1 MVYEEIDK
9 CKAIVREGSDSRII
23 LIALIVIFVVTG
35 LFVVYYLVSGIVDSA
50 NVITK
55 NNTILD
61 EESAY
66 VLPEKTEVE
75 PKKID
80 FQTMVDNWAKNID
93 SNKGVLIYD
102 LDRNE
107 VVAEYNP
114 NQSFATASL
123 YKLFVV
129 YEGYRRIERGEW
141 KEDGV
146 AGSTGH
152 TISECLDLAVRES
165 NSDCAETLR
174 QMMGY
179 DKLEKIVADD
189 FGTTDTSVEDL
200 VSTPNDITK
209 IMKRFYD
216 HPDISDEKLI
226 AKMKDSFL
234 NQPITEYNW
243 RQGLP
248 SGFSDA
254 VNVYNKVGWA
264 YNDEEK
270 VWDIYNDAAIIEFPV
285 KNRHFVVVVMT
296 NKVPY
301 QQIRKL
307 GTMIEEEF
315 NKY

>member
-1 MVYEEIDK
+1 MVYSEANQRK
-9 CKAIVREGSDSRII
+9 TVAREGSESRIV
-23 LIALIVIFVVTG
+23 LVALIVIFVVTG
-35 LFVVYYLVSGIVDSA
+35 LFIVYYLVAGMIDDTD
-50 NVITK
+50 NIIENNIIT
-55 NNTILD
+55 N

-80 FQTMVDNWAKNID
+80 FQTVADNWAKNIEGD
-93 SNKGVLIYD
+93 KGVLIYD
-102 LDRNE
+102 LDRDE
-107 VVAEYNP
+107 VVAEYNS
-114 NQSFATASL
+114 NRSFATASL

-129 YEGYRRIERGEW
+129 YEGYRKIELGEW
-141 KEDGV
+141 RESDA
-146 AGSTGH
+146 AGDTGR
-152 TISECLDLAVRES
+152 TILECLDLAVRES
-165 NSDCAETLR
+165 NSDCTETLWR
-174 QMMGY
+174 MIGH
-179 DKLEKIVADD
+179 DKLEKIVAND
-189 FGTTDTSVEDL
+189 FGITNTSVEDL
-200 VSTPNDITK
+200 VSTPNDIAK
-209 IMKRFYD
+209 MMKRFYD
-216 HPDISDEKLI
+216 HTDINDEKLI

-234 NQPITEYNW
+234 NQPVTEYDW

-264 YNDEEK
+264 YNDEGE
-270 VWDIYNDAAIIEFPV
+270 VWDIYNDAAIIKFPE
-285 KNRHFVVVVMT
+285 KDRHFIVVVMT

>member
-1 MVYEEIDK
+1 MVYRKINQRK
-9 CKAIVREGSDSRII
+9 TVAREGSESRIV
-23 LIALIVIFVVTG
+23 LVALIVIFMMTG
-35 LFVVYYLVSGIVDSA
+35 LFIIYYLAAGIIDGA
-50 NVITK
+50 DNITE
-55 NNTILD
+55 NNIITN

-66 VLPEKTEVE
+66 VLPEKTEVG

-80 FQTMVDNWAKNID
+80 FQTIVDNWAKNID
-93 SNKGVLIYD
+93 DDKGVLIYD
-102 LDRNE
+102 LDRDE
-107 VVAEYNP
+107 MVAEYNS
-114 NQSFATASL
+114 NRSFATASL

-129 YEGYRRIERGEW
+129 YEGYRKIEQGEW
-141 KEDGV
+141 REGDV
-146 AGSTGH
+146 AGDTGR
-152 TISECLDLAVRES
+152 TILECLDLAVRES
-165 NSDCAETLR
+165 NSDCAETLW
-174 QMMGY
+174 QMIGHN
-179 DKLEKIVADD
+179 KLEKIVADD
-189 FGTTDTSVEDL
+189 FGITNTSVEGL
-200 VSTPNDITK
+200 VSTPNDIAK
-209 IMKRFYD
+209 MMKRFYD
-216 HPDISDEKLI
+216 HTDINDEKLI

-270 VWDIYNDAAIIEFPV
+270 VWDIYNDAAIIEFPE
-285 KNRHFVVVVMT
+285 KDRHFIVVVMT

-301 QQIRKL
+301 QQIREL

>member
-1 MVYEEIDK
+1 MVYREVNQRK
-9 CKAIVREGSDSRII
+9 TVAREGSDSRIV

-35 LFVVYYLVSGIVDSA
+35 LFIVYYLVAGIIDGA
-50 NVITK
+50 DNITE
-55 NNTILD
+55 NNIITN

-66 VLPEKTEVE
+66 VSPEKTEVE

-80 FQTMVDNWAKNID
+80 LQMIVDNWVKNID
-93 SNKGVLIYD
+93 GDKGVLIYD
-102 LDRNE
+102 LDRDE
-107 VVAEYNP
+107 MVAEYNS
-114 NQSFATASL
+114 NRSFATASL

-141 KEDGV
+141 KEDDV

-165 NSDCAETLR
+165 NSNCTETLW
-174 QMMGY
+174 QMIGR

-189 FGTTDTSVEDL
+189 FGITNTSVEDL
-200 VSTPNDITK
+200 VSTPNDIAK
-209 IMKRFYD
+209 MMKRFYD

-226 AKMKDSFL
+226 VRMKDSFL

-270 VWDIYNDAAIIEFPV
+270 VWDIYNDAAIIEFPE
-285 KNRHFVVVVMT
+285 KDRHFIVVVMT

>member
-1 MVYEEIDK
+1 MVYRKINQR
-9 CKAIVREGSDSRII
+9 KAIVRECSESRIV
-23 LIALIVIFVVTG
+23 LVALIVIFMMTG
-35 LFVVYYLVSGIVDSA
+35 LFIIYYLAAGIIDGA
-50 NVITK
+50 DNITE
-55 NNTILD
+55 NNIITN

-66 VLPEKTEVE
+66 VSPEKTEVE

-80 FQTMVDNWAKNID
+80 LQMIVDNWVKNID
-93 SNKGVLIYD
+93 GDKGVLIYD
-102 LDRNE
+102 LDRDE
-107 VVAEYNP
+107 MVAEYNS
-114 NQSFATASL
+114 NRSFATASL

-141 KEDGV
+141 KEDDV

-165 NSDCAETLR
+165 NSNCTETLW
-174 QMMGY
+174 QMIGR

-189 FGTTDTSVEDL
+189 FGITNTSVEDL
-200 VSTPNDITK
+200 VSTPNDIAK
-209 IMKRFYD
+209 MMKRFYD

-226 AKMKDSFL
+226 VRMKDSFL

-270 VWDIYNDAAIIEFPV
+270 VWDIYNDAAIIEFPE
-285 KNRHFVVVVMT
+285 KDRHFIVVVMT

>member
-1 MVYEEIDK
+1 MIG
-9 CKAIVREGSDSRII
+9 R
-23 LIALIVIFVVTG
+23 
-35 LFVVYYLVSGIVDSA
+35 
-50 NVITK
+50 
-55 NNTILD
+55 
-61 EESAY
+61 
-66 VLPEKTEVE
+66 
-75 PKKID
+75 
-80 FQTMVDNWAKNID
+80 
-93 SNKGVLIYD
+93 
-102 LDRNE
+102 
-107 VVAEYNP
+107 
-114 NQSFATASL
+114 
-123 YKLFVV
+123 
-129 YEGYRRIERGEW
+129 
-141 KEDGV
+141 
-146 AGSTGH
+146 
-152 TISECLDLAVRES
+152 
-165 NSDCAETLR
+165 
-174 QMMGY
+174 

-189 FGTTDTSVEDL
+189 FGTTNTSVEDL

-270 VWDIYNDAAIIEFPV
+270 VWDIYNDAAIIEFSV

>member
-1 MVYEEIDK
+1 MM
-9 CKAIVREGSDSRII
+9 
-23 LIALIVIFVVTG
+23 TG
-35 LFVVYYLVSGIVDSA
+35 LFIIYYLAAGIIDGA
-50 NVITK
+50 DNITE
-55 NNTILD
+55 NNIITN

-66 VLPEKTEVE
+66 VLPEKTEVG

-80 FQTMVDNWAKNID
+80 FQTIVDNWAKNID
-93 SNKGVLIYD
+93 DDKGVLIYD
-102 LDRNE
+102 LDRDE
-107 VVAEYNP
+107 MVAEYNS
-114 NQSFATASL
+114 NRSFATASL

-129 YEGYRRIERGEW
+129 YEGYRKIEQGEW
-141 KEDGV
+141 REGDV
-146 AGSTGH
+146 AGDTGR
-152 TISECLDLAVRES
+152 TILECLDLAVRES
-165 NSDCAETLR
+165 NSDCAETLW
-174 QMMGY
+174 QMIGHN
-179 DKLEKIVADD
+179 KLEKIVADD
-189 FGTTDTSVEDL
+189 FGITNTSVEGL
-200 VSTPNDITK
+200 VSTPNDIAK
-209 IMKRFYD
+209 MMKRFYD
-216 HPDISDEKLI
+216 HTDINDEKLI

-270 VWDIYNDAAIIEFPV
+270 VWDIYNDAAIIEFPE
-285 KNRHFVVVVMT
+285 KDRHFIVVVMT

-301 QQIRKL
+301 QQIREL